1 LAKLQWT
8 FANGKVTV
16 NLCFYFLNR
25 SCHRSTTFARHI
37 PTENKSIGQWKD
49 HFELSIEK
57 IDQYVNRID
66 FDLSHIVHLL
76 ADECYAIGR
85 VAYANGD
92 FYHTLMWM
100 QEALDRFEYVFI
112 SKIDILDIFAN
123 ATFQVDD

>member
-1 LAKLQWT
+1 M
-8 FANGKVTV
+8 V

-66 FDLSHIVHLL
+66 FLCFSHCSSVI

-100 QEALDRFEYVFI
+100 QEALDRFDNVFI
-112 SKIDILDIFAN
+112 SKIDILDILAN